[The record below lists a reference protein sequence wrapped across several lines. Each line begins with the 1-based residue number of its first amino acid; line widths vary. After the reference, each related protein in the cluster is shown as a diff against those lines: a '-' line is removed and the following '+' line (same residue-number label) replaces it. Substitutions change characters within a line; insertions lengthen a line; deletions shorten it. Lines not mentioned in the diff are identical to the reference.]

1 MSVGPIIH
9 KFKGVSSARSCEAL
23 NSDHIQGDKPKEKT
37 NKMEVL
43 TCLKSLTAH
52 MKSEDDMLTVS
63 EKSAYANGMRN
74 NLKALRK
81 KIMGQHTKLLDAAN
95 AMNDEQLAADIDNI
109 KKIMTEVTEYISDR
123 AP

>member
-1 MSVGPIIH
+1 
-9 KFKGVSSARSCEAL
+9 
-23 NSDHIQGDKPKEKT
+23 
-37 NKMEVL
+37 MEVSA
-43 TCLKSLTAH
+43 CLKSLTAH
-52 MKSEDDMLTVS
+52 MKSEDDMLAVS

-81 KIMGQHTKLLDAAN
+81 KIMGQHTKLLEAAN

-109 KKIMTEVTEYISDR
+109 KKIMTQVTEYISDR

>member
-1 MSVGPIIH
+1 
-9 KFKGVSSARSCEAL
+9 
-23 NSDHIQGDKPKEKT
+23 
-37 NKMEVL
+37 MEVL
-43 TCLKSLTAH
+43 TSLKSLTAH

-63 EKSAYANGMRN
+63 EKSSYANGMRN

>member
-1 MSVGPIIH
+1 
-9 KFKGVSSARSCEAL
+9 
-23 NSDHIQGDKPKEKT
+23 
-37 NKMEVL
+37 MEVSA
-43 TCLKSLTAH
+43 CLKSLTAH
-52 MKSEDDMLTVS
+52 MKLEDDMLTVS

-81 KIMGQHTKLLDAAN
+81 KIMGPHKKLLDAAN

>member
-1 MSVGPIIH
+1 
-9 KFKGVSSARSCEAL
+9 
-23 NSDHIQGDKPKEKT
+23 
-37 NKMEVL
+37 MEVL

-63 EKSAYANGMRN
+63 EKSEYANGMRN

-109 KKIMTEVTEYISDR
+109 KKIMTEVTSKDWLSILFIIFGLV
-123 AP
+123 

>member
-1 MSVGPIIH
+1 
-9 KFKGVSSARSCEAL
+9 
-23 NSDHIQGDKPKEKT
+23 
-37 NKMEVL
+37 MEVL

-81 KIMGQHTKLLDAAN
+81 KIAGPHKKLFDAAN

-109 KKIMTEVTEYISDR
+109 KKIMTQVTEYISDR